1 MNRLRLSFIAAAF
14 LCAASLP
21 ASAQT
26 QADRQIAY
34 SEIIGSEYVDISG
47 CTGTS
52 IEETGAIVIWKV
64 TEITADVKETA
75 VLQDEK
81 GNVVRIDAGNLL
93 KKDNGACSMIPLDTY
108 RHLEETYRKK
118 YIDSLNRHTLRK
130 GMPTELV
137 ILIKGMPD
145 ERKAYGRDFQ
155 WIYRSA
161 NGNEYLY
168 LTKDGQLAGVNRT
181 VRK

>member
-64 TEITADVKETA
+64 TEITADGKETA

-81 GNVVRIDAGNLL
+81 GNKVRIGIGNIF
-93 KKDNGACSMIPLDTY
+93 KNVNGSCSMIPLETY
-108 RHLEETYRKK
+108 RHLEETYGKK
-118 YIDSLNRHTLRK
+118 YIDALNRHRLRK
-130 GMPTELV
+130 GMPTEMV
-137 ILIKGMPD
+137 ILLKGMPD
-145 ERKAYGRDFQ
+145 EKKTYGRDFQ
-155 WIYRSA
+155 WIYRSG